1 METATLSTLQA
12 LQRLNKAQNT
22 IATTLAIT
30 MGTLMVTYFFTFAML
45 IDKGYHGALLL
56 ELITSIL
63 FIIAFF
69 FLNELS
75 FRVIRLIYGHRRPYL
90 ELLRH
95 LTPHD
100 ASLSPQQVLERIM
113 NADGQP

>member
-1 METATLSTLQA
+1 MKTADHSALQA
-12 LQRLNKAQNT
+12 LQRLHKIQNT

-56 ELITSIL
+56 EVITSIL

-69 FLNELS
+69 FLNQLS
-75 FRVIRLIYGHRRPYL
+75 FRIIRLIYGQRKPYA
-90 ELLRH
+90 ELLRQ
-95 LTPHD
+95 LTPCD
-100 ASLSPQQVLERIM
+100 AGLSPQQVLERIM
-113 NADGQP
+113 NADGKS